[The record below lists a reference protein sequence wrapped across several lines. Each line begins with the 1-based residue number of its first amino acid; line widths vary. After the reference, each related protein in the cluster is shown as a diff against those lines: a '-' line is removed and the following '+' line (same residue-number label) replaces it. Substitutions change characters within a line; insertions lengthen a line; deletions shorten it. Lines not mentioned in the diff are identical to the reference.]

1 MDEAE
6 VIPYYL
12 RPEKATRQ
20 ASVVVL
26 LIAGVTAMVA
36 TWRRREK
43 EGAAARERERDR
55 IIIVQNS
62 IHFNEKH

>member
-20 ASVVVL
+20 ASVVVVL
-26 LIAGVTAMVA
+26 LT
-36 TWRRREK
+36 RRGYYGYGGHGETTRKRGSNSE
-43 EGAAARERERDR
+43 RERER
-55 IIIVQNS
+55 
-62 IHFNEKH
+62 